1 MQKLKHIK
9 LAGLLMTLSWL
20 LLFVFVVQWLL
31 TRYGTEKE
39 ILNKEL
45 VRQFSDAGM
54 QVMDSTLLIN
64 VIDPLMNKTKHI
76 RVLMTH
82 ADSSIRDT
90 GKSSSP
96 GSITRIGDPGKQPRV
111 YTINIS
117 DSGSKK
123 LMKNQ
128 PYRFDI
134 DSGDMVLRSIRLIVG
149 RNSDTAHD
157 KSVFKQMLT
166 EKIDTNLFRKLFFEK
181 MTKQGQNFTVTWI
194 SDPGKDSGLKRNSG
208 IFLSSRIFEGSV
220 GAEISRFSWYLIKRI
235 IPQVIFALVLVL
247 MTGAAFLFTFRTLK
261 KQVLLNDLRNDF
273 ISNITHELKTP
284 VSTVKVALESLRN
297 FDMKKDPAVANDY
310 LDMAVMEMERFDR
323 LINNVLNISRLE
335 ENNHMVTLR
344 VSNLKA
350 TVTKV
355 IRTMTPRFEKEQA
368 AITIEAE
375 EEQYLCLMD
384 ELFVEGV
391 LINLF
396 DNSLKYAG
404 EKPRIGIALSED
416 KDHVYLAVS
425 DHGPGIPEQYISKVF
440 DKFFRI
446 PTGDR
451 HNIKGHG
458 LGLSYTAQVMKQH
471 RGAIRVRNLEGG
483 GCAFILT
490 FLKG

>member
-1 MQKLKHIK
+1 MKHIK

-20 LLFVFVVQWLL
+20 LLFAFVVQWLL

-45 VRQFSDAGM
+45 ERQFNDAGM
-54 QVMDSTLLIN
+54 QVVDSTLILN
-64 VIDPLMNKTKHI
+64 VIDPLMSDTKHI

-82 ADSSIRDT
+82 ADSTIRDT
-90 GKSSSP
+90 VRKSSP
-96 GSITRIGDPGKQPRV
+96 GKHPLI
-111 YTINIS
+111 YTLNIS

-123 LMKNQ
+123 SMKTQ
-128 PYRFDI
+128 PHRFDI
-134 DSGDMVLRSIRLIVG
+134 DSGDMVLRSIRLIVD
-149 RNSDTAHD
+149 RNSVTAHD
-157 KSVFKQMLT
+157 QSVFKQMLT
-166 EKIDTNLFRKLFFEK
+166 GKVDTNLFRKLFFEK
-181 MTKQGQNFTVTWI
+181 MTKHGQHFKVTW
-194 SDPGKDSGLKRNSG
+194 NSG
-208 IFLSSRIFEGSV
+208 DGNDSNLKQHSQIFLTGRIFEESV

-235 IPQVIFALVLVL
+235 LPQVIFALVLVL
-247 MTGAAFLFTFRTLK
+247 ITGAAFLFTFRTLK

-284 VSTVKVALESLRN
+284 VSTIKVALESLRN

-323 LINNVLNISRLE
+323 LINKVLNISHLE
-335 ENNHMVTLR
+335 ENNHIVTLR
-344 VSNLKA
+344 TSDLKA
-350 TVTKV
+350 IVTKV
-355 IRTMTPRFEKEQA
+355 IRTMNPRFNKEQA
-368 AITIEAE
+368 AIDIEAG

-404 EKPRIGIALSED
+404 GKPRIGIALSED

-425 DHGPGIPEQYISKVF
+425 DHGPGVPEQYIHKVF

-458 LGLSYTAQVMKQH
+458 LGLSYAAQVMKQH
-471 RGAIRVRNLEGG
+471 QGAIHVRNLEGG